1 MRQATAK
8 ISTVLRKQTTAL
20 RKQTTS
26 LRNRMKPSA
35 ASDEESVDL
44 RIDIDPPEEK
54 PSAGAAPAER
64 EAELPARVV
73 EAAARVDEKETAHAK
88 FQTQSATSWHP
99 TRSKPLVVIS

>member
-64 EAELPARVV
+64 EAELPANVV
-73 EAAARVDEKETAHAK
+73 EVRSEVNNFEK
-88 FQTQSATSWHP
+88 
-99 TRSKPLVVIS
+99 